1 MSEIHFTNFYLH
13 VLTTKDN
20 VGNSSS
26 RKYTIYIARLKIGDY
41 VKYTPDTPNTGYNL
55 TTTKSGYSS
64 AQTIDKM
71 YDPSGWRIMELDE
84 LGNITKLFGN
94 AGDKQSVVWFQ
105 GTTGYANGVYLLN
118 DICKTRYS
126 NASLGAT
133 AKSLSI
139 ENIEAEMSEAGI
151 AARNSYKS
159 GETQY
164 GTTRKYTLYTQY
176 PAVYTQEK
184 YSGVGISDIA
194 DGTQIVTGNV
204 NNNALSKMNP
214 NGKNRSDVIYDTL
227 PSIPSTAGPAVLSL
241 TCTQTHYYFSNPS
254 SIYYKN
260 ENFYNMLFKNGR
272 DYWIASRYVDCN
284 SGWTDAYFGFFWIKP
299 NYLSQNLLFRSNG
312 IIDYGNHCL
321 APVVSFDSKITVN
334 SGNGTINNPYTIK
347 K

>member
-1 MSEIHFTNFYLH
+1 
-13 VLTTKDN
+13 
-20 VGNSSS
+20 
-26 RKYTIYIARLKIGDY
+26 
-41 VKYTPDTPNTGYNL
+41 
-55 TTTKSGYSS
+55 
-64 AQTIDKM
+64 M

-227 PSIPSTAGPAVLSL
+227 PSIPSTAGPAVSSL

>member
-1 MSEIHFTNFYLH
+1 MEVDENR
-13 VLTTKDN
+13 N
-20 VGNSSS
+20 V
-26 RKYTIYIARLKIGDY
+26 
-41 VKYTPDTPNTGYNL
+41 
-55 TTTKSGYSS
+55 
-64 AQTIDKM
+64 
-71 YDPSGWRIMELDE
+71 
-84 LGNITKLFGN
+84 TKLFGISLKKI
-94 AGDKQSVVWFQ
+94 GW
-105 GTTGYANGVYLLN
+105 GGPTGYNNGAYLLN
-118 DICKTRYS
+118 DICKNRYS

-214 NGKNRSDVIYDTL
+214 NGKNRSDVIYNTL
-227 PSIPSTAGPAVLSL
+227 PSTPSTAGPAVSSL

-321 APVVSFDSKITVN
+321 APVVSFNSKITVN

>member
-1 MSEIHFTNFYLH
+1 MKNLYYYNLF

-26 RKYTIYIARLKIGDY
+26 RTYTIYIARLKIGDY

-139 ENIEAEMSEAGI
+139 ENIEAEMSASW
-151 AARNSYKS
+151 NS
-159 GETQY
+159 
-164 GTTRKYTLYTQY
+164 
-176 PAVYTQEK
+176 
-184 YSGVGISDIA
+184 
-194 DGTQIVTGNV
+194 
-204 NNNALSKMNP
+204 
-214 NGKNRSDVIYDTL
+214 
-227 PSIPSTAGPAVLSL
+227 
-241 TCTQTHYYFSNPS
+241 C
-254 SIYYKN
+254 
-260 ENFYNMLFKNGR
+260 
-272 DYWIASRYVDCN
+272 
-284 SGWTDAYFGFFWIKP
+284 
-299 NYLSQNLLFRSNG
+299 
-312 IIDYGNHCL
+312 
-321 APVVSFDSKITVN
+321 
-334 SGNGTINNPYTIK
+334 K
-347 K
+347 KFI

>member
-26 RKYTIYIARLKIGDY
+26 RTYIIKLKFPHIGEY
-41 VKYTPDTPNTGYNL
+41 VNYKPDTPNTGYNL
-55 TTTKSGYSS
+55 RSAQSGYNKN
-64 AQTIDKM
+64 QIIDTS
-71 YDPSGWRIMELDE
+71 YDPTEWRIMELDE

-94 AGDKQSVVWFQ
+94 AVDKQSVVWFQ

-194 DGTQIVTGNV
+194 DGTQIVTENV

-214 NGKNRSDVIYDTL
+214 NGKNRSDVIYNTL
-227 PSIPSTAGPAVLSL
+227 PSTPSTAGPAVSSL

-284 SGWTDAYFGFFWIKP
+284 SGWTDSYFGFFWIKP